1 MDLTFDLQQAK
12 SHHLGIVFSFNG
24 VNLSNYFHKIIETMF
39 KGQLEVLEKKICD
52 IRDLNSMYLYFT
64 FNK

>member
-1 MDLTFDLQQAK
+1 MDLTFDLWQAK
-12 SHHLGIVFSFNG
+12 SHHLGIVFSFNA
-24 VNLSNYFHKIIETMF
+24 VNLAFFFHKIIETMF
-39 KGQLEVLEKKICD
+39 KGQLEVLNIYICD